1 MVDLPVLTF
10 RMNLSLTIFRYIL
23 WLRYIYLHCMVSVEH
38 CRGLLNDLIR
48 MTLR

>member
-10 RMNLSLTIFRYIL
+10 RVNLSLIIF
-23 WLRYIYLHCMVSVEH
+23 RYIYLHCMVSVEH